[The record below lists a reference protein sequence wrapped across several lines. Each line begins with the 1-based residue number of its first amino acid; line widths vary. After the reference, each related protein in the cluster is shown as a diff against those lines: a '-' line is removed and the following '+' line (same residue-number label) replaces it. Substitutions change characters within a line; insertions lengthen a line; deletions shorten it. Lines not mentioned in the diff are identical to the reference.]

1 MLDMYD
7 VAIIG
12 AGPAG
17 LTAAIYAK
25 RAKLNVVVFESEAYG
40 GKLTKTYEINNYPG
54 IKSISGF
61 ELANNF
67 IEHAKDYDIE
77 IINSIAIKID
87 NKGDEKIISLSN
99 GQIYKSKT
107 IILCTGLKETPLQ
120 LPRVKEFE
128 GRGISY
134 CAVCDGFFFK
144 NKPVAVIGGGNSAL
158 EEALH
163 LVDLVS
169 KLHII
174 IRRDEFRADKS
185 IVEKILNNEKI
196 VVHYKSL
203 PHELVIEND
212 KIIGLQIKNVDND
225 QIDTL
230 EVNGIFPYLGQ
241 TPISDLVDSSIIN
254 EKGYIVVDQNMAT
267 TIPGIYAAGDCIEKN
282 LRQIITACND
292 GAIAATSIVKYL
304 K

>member
-1 MLDMYD
+1 MLDIYD

-12 AGPAG
+12 GGPAG

-25 RAKLNVVVFESEAYG
+25 RAKLSVVVFESETYG
-40 GKLTKTYEINNYPG
+40 GKLTKTFEINNYPG
-54 IKSISGF
+54 IKSISGL
-61 ELANNF
+61 ELADKF
-67 IEHAKDYDIE
+67 VEHAKDYDIE
-77 IINSIAIKID
+77 IINSQAIKIENND
-87 NKGDEKIISLSN
+87 NEKTISLSN

-128 GRGISY
+128 GKGISY

-144 NKPVAVIGGGNSAL
+144 DKPVAIIGGGNSAL

-163 LVDLVS
+163 LTNLVS

-185 IVEKILNNEKI
+185 IVEQILNNEK
-196 VVHYKSL
+196 VVIHYKSL

-212 KIIGLQIKNVDND
+212 KIIGLKIQNVENKQIET
-225 QIDTL
+225 I

-241 TPISDLVDSSIIN
+241 TPISDLVDSSIVN
-254 EKGYIVVDQNMAT
+254 EKGYIIVDQNMAT
-267 TIPGIYAAGDCIEKN
+267 AIPGIYAAGDCIEKN

>member
-1 MLDMYD
+1 MYD